1 MDEVDGQSQASL
13 IRRRLQASRE
23 FEAWESQHRPAV
35 SPDLALESATA
46 LYDLLPPAS
55 RVRPIDPSGVIRLHA
70 ALRVLMP
77 SR

>member
-1 MDEVDGQSQASL
+1 MDEMDVPSQALL
-13 IRRRLQASRE
+13 IRRRLQGFRE
-23 FEAWESQHRPAV
+23 FAAWESQHRPAT
-35 SPDLALESATA
+35 SPEIVLESATS

-55 RVRPIDPSGVIRLHA
+55 RVRAIDASGVIRLHR